1 MSEQPL
7 PYLRL
12 CPVCGDGQL
21 HLHRCGRC
29 DAVVAICDECELIWR
44 DAAEASRAAKPKS
57 DAAFPAC
64 PACGAQRVKWFRLGR
79 DEIRAAGLEVYMADG
94 RDQTS
99 RG

>member
-7 PYLRL
+7 PYLRS

-21 HLHRCGRC
+21 QLHRCGRC

-44 DAAEASRAAKPKS
+44 DAAEASRSAEPKS

-64 PACGAQRVKWFRLGR
+64 PACGAQRVKWFRLDRG
-79 DEIRAAGLEVYMADG
+79 EIRAAGLEAYMADG
-94 RDQTS
+94 TD
-99 RG
+99 